1 MVPMQTRNMRLR
13 HASAADRRW
22 LAATLGHISREFGSR
37 VEDRPDGRLIV
48 QPPPGPPC
56 PG

>member
-1 MVPMQTRNMRLR
+1 MRLR

-37 VEDRPDGRLIV
+37 VEHRPDGRLIV
-48 QPPPGPPC
+48 QPAPRPPR